1 MLNSL
6 DLEGR
11 PQDTRVVVAMSGGVD
26 SSVTAAL
33 LKAEGYDVVGV
44 TLQLYDHGAATH
56 RKGAC
61 CAGQDIHDARSVA
74 DRIGIPHYVLD
85 YESRFKEAVID
96 RFAESYVA
104 GETPVPCV
112 DCNMAIKFKDLLGTA
127 RELGAKVLATGH
139 YVASRALPGG
149 GRALYRAKEEE
160 RDQSYFLFGTTH
172 AQLDLLRF
180 PLGDLSK
187 AQTRELARRFGL
199 AVADKHDSQDI
210 CFVPTGRYTDVI
222 ERLKPGAA
230 AAGDIVDLDGKVL
243 GRHDGIIHFTIGQRR
258 GLKIAAPRRSTWWR
272 SMPPTQRVVVG
283 PREALTMRR
292 IALRDVN
299 WIGEGALDRVLDAGR
314 IEVFVKVRSTRP
326 PRAAFLSATAGG
338 YRDRTGRRRGRRVA
352 RPGLR
357 VLRRR
362 AGPGPRARRR
372 LHPRRGGDGEGG
384 VISRGRWGRRSTAT
398 RSRRRTIA
406 GRRSTT
412 WCSARCS
419 SGPHGRDRGGRGA
432 CRSGGG
438 RILEVGVGTGISLL
452 SYGRSNRLVGIDIS
466 AGMLRRAHDRVVEH
480 GLTNVEALA
489 VMDAKHLAV
498 PDASFDVVVAQY
510 VITAVP
516 DPEAT
521 LDEFVR
527 VLKPGGE
534 IILVNHL
541 GAESGFRR
549 AFEQGFSPMARRL
562 GWSPEFPWERLTRL
576 GRARRRAADRA
587 PADAAARAFL
597 ADPLRQAL
605 TRH

>member
-1 MLNSL
+1 MQERGFRPAAGMLNSL

-112 DCNMAIKFKDLLGTA
+112 DCNMSIKFKDLLGTA
-127 RELGAKVLATGH
+127 RDLGAKALATGH
-139 YVASRALPGG
+139 YVASRAIPGG

-180 PLGDLSK
+180 PLGDMSK
-187 AQTRELARRFGL
+187 AETREHARRFGL

-230 AAGDIVDLDGKVL
+230 AAGDIVDLEGRVL

-258 GLKIAAPRRSTWWR
+258 GLKIAGAAPLYVVALDADKH
-272 SMPPTQRVVVG
+272 RVVVG

-299 WIGEGALDRVLDAGR
+299 WIGEDMLDRVLEAGR
-314 IEVFVKVRSTRP
+314 LEVFVKVRSTRP
-326 PRAAFLSATAGG
+326 PQRALLSADGGGIEVELIDGEDGVSPGQACVFYNSMQGQARVLGGGFIRAAA
-338 YRDRTGRRRGRRVA
+338 
-352 RPGLR
+352 
-357 VLRRR
+357 
-362 AGPGPRARRR
+362 
-372 LHPRRGGDGEGG
+372 
-384 VISRGRWGRRSTAT
+384 
-398 RSRRRTIA
+398 
-406 GRRSTT
+406 
-412 WCSARCS
+412 
-419 SGPHGRDRGGRGA
+419 
-432 CRSGGG
+432 
-438 RILEVGVGTGISLL
+438 
-452 SYGRSNRLVGIDIS
+452 
-466 AGMLRRAHDRVVEH
+466 
-480 GLTNVEALA
+480 
-489 VMDAKHLAV
+489 
-498 PDASFDVVVAQY
+498 
-510 VITAVP
+510 
-516 DPEAT
+516 
-521 LDEFVR
+521 
-527 VLKPGGE
+527 
-534 IILVNHL
+534 
-541 GAESGFRR
+541 
-549 AFEQGFSPMARRL
+549 
-562 GWSPEFPWERLTRL
+562 
-576 GRARRRAADRA
+576 
-587 PADAAARAFL
+587 AAARA
-597 ADPLRQAL
+597 A
-605 TRH
+605 